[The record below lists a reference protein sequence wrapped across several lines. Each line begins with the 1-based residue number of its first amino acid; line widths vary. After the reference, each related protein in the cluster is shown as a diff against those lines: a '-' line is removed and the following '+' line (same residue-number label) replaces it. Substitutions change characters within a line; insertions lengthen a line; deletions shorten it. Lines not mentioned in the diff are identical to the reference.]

1 MDISEEARASINF
14 TKKKND
20 IVDTSITSIKNKYDI
35 VKEVEEPRA
44 TSVYN
49 TPS

>member
-20 IVDTSITSIKNKYDI
+20 IV
-35 VKEVEEPRA
+35 KEVEEPRA

-49 TPS
+49 IPN